1 MSVTQESKEKQI
13 GRFYI
18 LSKELVTTYIQ
29 GRGAFAICK
38 KGCEIKDDKKW
49 VAVKIIDKNKIQ
61 SNNEKE
67 KIQKELEHVKRE
79 IANLKVCE
87 SEHIVKILDIAQT
100 SNNLY
105 IFLEFCDGGSLDQ
118 YLGKQGGKLSEKEA
132 LLIFEEI
139 CNAFRIMQRNK
150 IIHRDIKP

>member
-1 MSVTQESKEKQI
+1 MESKEKQI

-18 LSKELVTTYIQ
+18 LNKELVKINIK

-38 KGCEIKDDKKW
+38 KGCEIKDDKRW
-49 VAVKIIDKNKIQ
+49 VAVKIIDKNKLQ
-61 SNNEKE
+61 NNNEKD

-118 YLGKQGGKLSEKEA
+118 YLTKQGSG
-132 LLIFEEI
+132 LIQ
-139 CNAFRIMQRNK
+139 AASSLRR
-150 IIHRDIKP
+150 RPS